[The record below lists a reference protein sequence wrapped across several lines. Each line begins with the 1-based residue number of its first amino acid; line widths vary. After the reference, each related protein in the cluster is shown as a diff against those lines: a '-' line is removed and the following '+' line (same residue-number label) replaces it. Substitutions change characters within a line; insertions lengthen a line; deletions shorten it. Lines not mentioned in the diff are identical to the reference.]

1 MLYYK
6 NNRFYIGGMSFVLP
20 ENVYVATDFE
30 RTTANGFA
38 YMTRDRKITVT
49 VGTDNSE
56 ESLEE
61 YIKSEDFADNGFKV
75 LDIMQGGYSGL
86 KGTAALYGSETC
98 EYCEIRLLLP
108 RPTEDERMFIIFAEV
123 RKADI
128 PIKEAVKHT
137 AVTELIMSLKK
148 DLSD

>member
-1 MLYYK
+1 
-6 NNRFYIGGMSFVLP
+6 MSFVLP
-20 ENVYVATDFE
+20 ENIYVVTDFE
-30 RTTANGFA
+30 CTITNGFA
-38 YMTRDRKITVT
+38 YMSKDRKITVT

-61 YIKSEDFADNGFKV
+61 YIKSDAFADNGFKV
-75 LDIMQGGYSGL
+75 FDIMQGGYSGL
-86 KGTAALYGSETC
+86 KGTAALYGSETH
-98 EYCEIRLLLP
+98 EYCEIRLFLP
-108 RPTEDERMFIIFAEV
+108 HPTADERMFIIFAEV
-123 RKADI
+123 RTEDI

>member
-6 NNRFYIGGMSFVLP
+6 NNRFYIGGMSFALP
-20 ENVYVATDFE
+20 ENVYVVTDFE

-38 YMTRDRKITVT
+38 YMSRDRKITVT

-61 YIKSEDFADNGFKV
+61 YIKSDDFADNGFKA

-86 KGTAALYGSETC
+86 KGTAALYSGETC

-108 RPTEDERMFIIFAEV
+108 RPTEGERMFIIFAEV
-123 RKADI
+123 RKEDI
-128 PIKEAVKHT
+128 PIKDAVKHT

>member
-6 NNRFYIGGMSFVLP
+6 NNRFYIGGMSFALP
-20 ENVYVATDFE
+20 ENVYVVTDFE

-38 YMTRDRKITVT
+38 YMSRDRKITVT

-86 KGTAALYGSETC
+86 KHANIA
-98 EYCEIRLLLP
+98 
-108 RPTEDERMFIIFAEV
+108 
-123 RKADI
+123 K
-128 PIKEAVKHT
+128 
-137 AVTELIMSLKK
+137 
-148 DLSD
+148 

>member
-6 NNRFYIGGMSFVLP
+6 NNRFYIGGMSFALP
-20 ENVYVATDFE
+20 ENVYVVTDFE
-30 RTTANGFA
+30 RHNRQLAFA
-38 YMTRDRKITVT
+38 YMSRDRKITVT

-86 KGTAALYGSETC
+86 KGTARAL
-98 EYCEIRLLLP
+98 RQ
-108 RPTEDERMFIIFAEV
+108 
-123 RKADI
+123 
-128 PIKEAVKHT
+128 
-137 AVTELIMSLKK
+137 
-148 DLSD
+148 